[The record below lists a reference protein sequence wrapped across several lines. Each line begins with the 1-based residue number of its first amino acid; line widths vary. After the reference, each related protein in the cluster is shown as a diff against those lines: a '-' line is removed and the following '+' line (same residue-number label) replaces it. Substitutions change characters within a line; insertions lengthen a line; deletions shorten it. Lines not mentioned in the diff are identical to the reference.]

1 MRASKYSP
9 EFRERAVHIARE
21 SERAI
26 SAVARDLGIH
36 PETLRVWVRQ
46 DEADNG
52 TRTDRLT
59 TAEREELAALRREN
73 RDLRRSNEILKAASV
88 FFARE
93 LDRRRHAPGGIH
105 TGSARSDE
113 STLPL
118 AASTGSSRSGTN
130 SATRGSGSPAARLS
144 GSCARTVSRAS
155 ATGEYSARPCPASPQ
170 WPPRTSW
177 AATSPPCAPMP
188 SGSRTSPNGRV
199 LAGTPAISLTR
210 ELSLIHI

>member
-9 EFRERAVHIARE
+9 EFRERAVRLARE

-26 SAVARDLGIH
+26 STVARDLGIH

-46 DEADNG
+46 DEADDG

-93 LDRRRHAPGGIH
+93 LDQP
-105 TGSARSDE
+105 
-113 STLPL
+113 
-118 AASTGSSRSGTN
+118 
-130 SATRGSGSPAARLS
+130 RLK
-144 GSCARTVSRAS
+144 
-155 ATGEYSARPCPASPQ
+155 
-170 WPPRTSW
+170 
-177 AATSPPCAPMP
+177 
-188 SGSRTSPNGRV
+188 
-199 LAGTPAISLTR
+199 
-210 ELSLIHI
+210 